1 MRVSAVRV
9 VNALVCKQGRRWGQ
23 CKALASAP
31 ALLFAIVR
39 VAHELYSHEGDDG
52 AHHDFDAFE
61 LVNVADMPANAA
73 VVSQHHELLL
83 QGFKPIRKL

>member
-1 MRVSAVRV
+1 M
-9 VNALVCKQGRRWGQ
+9 
-23 CKALASAP
+23 ASAP

>member
-1 MRVSAVRV
+1 MGSMQSV
-9 VNALVCKQGRRWGQ
+9 LPQ
-23 CKALASAP
+23 P

-73 VVSQHHELLL
+73 VVSQHHELLM